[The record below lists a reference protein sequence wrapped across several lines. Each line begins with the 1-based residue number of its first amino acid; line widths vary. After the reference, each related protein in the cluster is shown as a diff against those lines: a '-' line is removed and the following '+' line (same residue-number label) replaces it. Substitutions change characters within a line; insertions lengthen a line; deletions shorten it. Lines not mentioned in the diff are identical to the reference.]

1 MATSQPTPGN
11 LRLRYGTAGGFE
23 RPDTRSKKV
32 AQLGAAD
39 VYTVVGVEGE
49 YYRVQLADGTAGYV
63 YSSNVVGT
71 DMPLTA
77 SEQVMADERAALASH
92 SEGGWRGMVKRLT
105 GK

>member
-11 LRLRYGTAGGFE
+11 LRLRYGTASVFE
-23 RPDTRSKKV
+23 RPDTHSKEV

>member
-1 MATSQPTPGN
+1 MANGQPMPGN
-11 LRLRYGTAGGFE
+11 LRLRYGTASVFE
-23 RPDTRSKKV
+23 RPDTRSKEV

-39 VYTVVGVEGE
+39 VYTVEGVEGE
-49 YYRVQLADGTAGYV
+49 YYQVKLADGTAGYV

-77 SEQVMADERAALASH
+77 NEQVMADERAALANH